1 MKNKLEKLR
10 QIRAA
15 SDPNPTDTSSL
26 EDDDTDDYLFC
37 GNSQDSKILES
48 FHNMKL
54 LPEEN
59 GSRDSQITSDTQ
71 ASGNKDPEA
80 LKQLKS
86 KELASTFQNLVR
98 IAQDSKEQIR
108 QYQEEEDKK
117 EKTNQPE

>member
-54 LPEEN
+54 LPEEEE
-59 GSRDSQITSDTQ
+59 GSRDSQPSADSQGSKDT
-71 ASGNKDPEA
+71 DA
-80 LKQLKS
+80 LKRLKS

-108 QYQEEEDKK
+108 QYQEEEEKK
-117 EKTNQPE
+117 EKTDQPE